1 MAELQMNYFKSQLQ
15 LALDYD
21 LPVNIYSR
29 YAGHY
34 CIDTVR
40 DRGLSKVQMHAYDGS
55 VKSVRKGISYGYYF
69 SIPSSAAQS
78 ASFQRLI
85 TEVPIERML
94 LETDSPYMG
103 QSGEAN
109 TFQNISF
116 FPTSGAINSSVI
128 LPRIKFIP

>member
-1 MAELQMNYFKSQLQ
+1 MAELQMDYFKTQLQ
-15 LALDYD
+15 LALDYG
-21 LPVNIYSR
+21 LPVNIHSR

-34 CIDTVR
+34 CIDIAR
-40 DRGLSKVQMHAYDGS
+40 DMGLWKVQMHAYDGS

-69 SIPSSAAQS
+69 SIPSSAEQS
-78 ASFQRLI
+78 TAFQRLI

-116 FPTSGAINSSVI
+116 CPAHGVINSSAI
-128 LPRIKFIP
+128 LSRIKSTP